1 MANNENNNPNNNLG
15 LLTSKKIK
23 LIISLAL
30 VGLEILFGVLF
41 IFFGLK
47 EDLRGSNAIWN
58 VYMPNYYADV
68 KEMVFTGITALIALA
83 ILIAAGISLYKAIR
97 RKKMLTVQITNT
109 VMGLSGIIFSAI
121 GAVTKTVFFVLS
133 FIISLLSVAYLI
145 FFYKVN
151 KEAEKEEAARNK
163 EIPAEVEEDDDDE
176 IKNPRG
182 GVIPAMVLMFI
193 GLATVFL
200 VFVLPVV
207 IFDDKPLFKLFDI
220 FSSENNDNLYSFQNE
235 IKISLVTLI
244 AFTDFFFTYMY
255 IILDASKALTY
266 SRHNP
271 QRFYKAARKN
281 LYLCFSTVIEFFV
294 FSVFIEYFLYGQL
307 NTTVEP
313 AVKTG
318 NISFIPLIIMGVVII
333 VQSILTGRYIKD
345 ESPIAKAK
353 KSNRFITLGFTLLF
367 IALLVGCVF
376 SNIII
381 INIEFTGSSLGTTIE
396 PITVNGFKI
405 FNDSAAAVESH
416 MQLFGFVI
424 YAVFILAVIATV
436 LTLAT
441 FVRKSKY
448 FYKTSLITVITCF
461 IGIVALALFSKYF
474 TIANEVNKKTI
485 VALAEHIVPALTSY
499 EYEVQVESDCMAFL
513 FGGLGAFA
521 LLAVFRPYTKQ
532 IKEEGLD
539 VNINDLDEL
548 GEALSAAGG
557 GSGGNGGGVGLSRED
572 VSDAKSKDFDSCPA
586 FSEIDGEE
594 GEIKQDVEER
604 RRMVFNNPTL
614 PTLVRF
620 IVDYA
625 KESRLHL
632 SYKDEDIAQFIAG
645 LGSSKLSILQ
655 GMSGTGKTSLPKI
668 FSEAILG
675 NVNIIEVESSWKD
688 KNELI
693 GYFNEFSGK
702 FTPKKFTQSL
712 YRAAFYGDVITF
724 IVLDEMNLSRIEYYF
739 SDFLSLMEN
748 EPDKREI
755 KLLNVQLKNFK
766 SGVNVSYKQLK
777 KGHTLKVSPNIW
789 FIGTANRDESTF
801 EISDKVYDRAMT
813 MNFMKRAPKI
823 DAYSEPIDQ
832 RFLDYPT
839 FNALLE
845 KACNSFK
852 FDCSSDPTIRAVEK
866 LLAPYNISFGNR
878 IERQIEKFVS
888 VYCSCFT
895 DSEKMIPI
903 AVEKI
908 LFSKVVAKL
917 EFKSVENKE
926 ELAHSFEELGLM
938 ECASFINKLNGDL

>member
-1 MANNENNNPNNNLG
+1 MDGLKTFANRRIKQIIALACLGIQILLGVIFVFTCLKDELNDSNAFYNIFDSDYSIYYGSTVDIVFSCITMAADLAF
-15 LLTSKKIK
+15 
-23 LIISLAL
+23 LIISA
-30 VGLEILFGVLF
+30 IGVF
-41 IFFGLK
+41 
-47 EDLRGSNAIWN
+47 
-58 VYMPNYYADV
+58 
-68 KEMVFTGITALIALA
+68 
-83 ILIAAGISLYKAIR
+83 KAIT
-97 RKKMLTVQITNT
+97 RKKMLFLEAGAFAMGVSMILFGALSNLISVIIPVI
-109 VMGLSGIIFSAI
+109 VMLISGLLFG
-121 GAVTKTVFFVLS
+121 
-133 FIISLLSVAYLI
+133 YLF

-151 KEAEKEEAARNK
+151 KEEAKIEAERANDASIPEAKEKDINIRRGVL
-163 EIPAEVEEDDDDE
+163 PA
-176 IKNPRG
+176 I
-182 GVIPAMVLMFI
+182 ITMFV
-193 GLATVFL
+193 GLVATFL
-200 VFVLPVV
+200 IFVLPVC
-207 IFDDKPLFKLFDI
+207 IFEDETVFKLFDV
-220 FSSENNDNLYSFQNE
+220 FSSDNDPSLPFKEDFQLP
-235 IKISLVTLI
+235 LVTLI
-244 AFTDFFFTYMY
+244 SFSIFFFAYVWL
-255 IILDASKALTY
+255 ILDTSKALSY
-266 SRHNP
+266 SRNNANK
-271 QRFYKAARKN
+271 FYKLARRN
-281 LYLCFSTVIEFFV
+281 IYSSFAITICYFVFSIGIEFF
-294 FSVFIEYFLYGQL
+294 LYKQL
-307 NTTVEP
+307 EISGPISTS
-313 AVKTG
+313 
-318 NISFIPLIIMGVVII
+318 NISFIPLIAMAVVVI
-333 VQSILTGRYIKD
+333 VHSILTSRYTKD
-345 ESPIAKAK
+345 DNKIVHRK
-353 KSNRFITLGFTLLF
+353 KVNRLITLAFT
-367 IALLVGCVF
+367 IAFVGLLVACTLSRIIRIEYSGNFDVTGEPVWDVYGFDLLKDAKEIDPAASHLQLF
-376 SNIII
+376 SFLIYVALII
-381 INIEFTGSSLGTTIE
+381 
-396 PITVNGFKI
+396 
-405 FNDSAAAVESH
+405 AAV
-416 MQLFGFVI
+416 VI
-424 YAVFILAVIATV
+424 VVSVSTFI
-436 LTLAT
+436 
-441 FVRKSKY
+441 RGSKF
-448 FYKTSLITVITCF
+448 FYKASLISVISCF
-461 IGIVALALFSKYF
+461 IGIVAISLFSKYF
-474 TIANEVNKKTI
+474 AIAEEVNKEIIKK
-485 VALAEHIVPALTSY
+485 VLEHYVPSLASVDFETTVTSDSVIY
-499 EYEVQVESDCMAFL
+499 LFIGLGL
-513 FGGLGAFA
+513 FG
-521 LLAVFRPYTKQ
+521 LLSIFRPYSQQ

-548 GEALSAAGG
+548 GEALSSAGG
-557 GSGGNGGGVGLSRED
+557 GSGGAGGGVGLSRED
-572 VSDAKSKDFDSCPA
+572 VAEGKSKDFDSCPA

-594 GEIKQDVEER
+594 AEILEDIEQR
-604 RRMVFNNPTL
+604 RKVLFANPTL
-614 PTLVRF
+614 PSLVRF

-625 KESRLHL
+625 RESRLHL
-632 SYKDEDIAQFIAG
+632 FYKEEDIAQFVAG

-675 NVNIIEVESSWKD
+675 NVNIVEVESSWKD
-688 KNELI
+688 KNELL

-766 SGVNVSYKQLK
+766 GGINVSYKQLK

-852 FDCSSDPTIRAVEK
+852 FDCSSDPTVRAVEK
-866 LLAPYNISFGNR
+866 LLQPYNISFGNR

-895 DSEKMIPI
+895 DSQKMIPI